1 MEWRKL
7 VLMSILIYYSH
18 LGNVWRLSVDVLV
31 SVDDDDNTTTFEWR
45 EVGWIDEWLTDEIS
59 KLCTAMMLVGGVWWL
74 RGNETYT
81 IGWCRWLVYGIL
93 CGSFYL
99 ECFNFVVALEGV
111 KWGLRGEWDCNYITS
126 WRLFDPFEGSRG
138 CQLFLGMEPWLIG
151 HILMG

>member
-1 MEWRKL
+1 M
-7 VLMSILIYYSH
+7 
-18 LGNVWRLSVDVLV
+18 
-31 SVDDDDNTTTFEWR
+31 T
-45 EVGWIDEWLTDEIS
+45 EIGAYEYPYLLLPS
-59 KLCTAMMLVGGVWWL
+59 GERVALVGGRPCVGRRWRHHHHLRMKGSRMNRWMAHWRDLETLHSDDACVWWL

-93 CGSFYL
+93 CGFFYL

-138 CQLFLGMEPWLIG
+138 CQLFLGMAPWLIG